1 MPPTNGCVLLLS
13 HFRNLINVNTAST
26 AVADS
31 TPLCLQWY
39 QRVRARAA
47 PLFCPRV
54 VSVYVYDLSG
64 GDKRRVVGFYAA
76 RPDYRL
82 RTQDALG
89 RLAVRQQGRA
99 YRASVVPTDPG
110 ATKLSRHYKFW

>member
-1 MPPTNGCVLLLS
+1 MVSARACVSVSGISACVL
-13 HFRNLINVNTAST
+13 T
-26 AVADS
+26 
-31 TPLCLQWY
+31 
-39 QRVRARAA
+39 A

-64 GDKRRVVGFYAA
+64 GDKRRVVGFCAA

-89 RLAVRQQGRA
+89 RLAVRQQGRV

-110 ATKLSRHYKFW
+110 ATKQTHITSFGSHTYTSGPDANRN